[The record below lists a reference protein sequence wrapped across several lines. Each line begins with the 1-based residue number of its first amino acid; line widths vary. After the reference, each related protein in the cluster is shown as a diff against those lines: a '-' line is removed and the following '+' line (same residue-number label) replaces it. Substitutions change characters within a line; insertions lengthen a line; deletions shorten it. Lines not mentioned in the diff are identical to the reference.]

1 MGVPVFKPAEK
12 ADDYPHLPL
21 RDVVERVSHEL
32 NDLAGAVHRIQSLVS
47 ILVREDAFHQVANIH
62 EMQSLDL
69 IAQKVESISDFLAG
83 LSSDMPSFW
92 RIDTREAA
100 NLIGLADL
108 AARLTFTDQPADSL
122 AAAPGDFE
130 AF

>member
-1 MGVPVFKPAEK
+1 LFVLQAAEK

-21 RDVVERVSHEL
+21 REVVERVSHEL
-32 NDLAGAVHRIQSLVS
+32 TDLAGSVHRIQSLVS
-47 ILVREDAFHQVANIH
+47 LLVRENAFHDGKNVH

-69 IAQKVESISDFLAG
+69 IAQKIECLSDFLAG
-83 LSSDMPSFW
+83 IGQDMPPFW

-100 NLIGLADL
+100 NLIVLADL
-108 AARLTFTDQPADSL
+108 AARLTFTDQSINPL
-122 AAAPGDFE
+122 AHAPGDFE

>member
-1 MGVPVFKPAEK
+1 MFKPAEK

-21 RDVVERVSHEL
+21 RDIVERVSHEL
-32 NDLAGAVHRIQSLVS
+32 NDLAGAVHRVQSLVS
-47 ILVREDAFHQVANIH
+47 LLVREDAFHDHKNVH

-69 IAQKVESISDFLAG
+69 IAQKIECLSDFLAG
-83 LSSDMPSFW
+83 IGGDMPSFW
-92 RIDTREAA
+92 RLDTREAA
-100 NLIGLADL
+100 NLIVLADL
-108 AARLTFTDQPADSL
+108 AARLTFTDSPVDPM

>member
-1 MGVPVFKPAEK
+1 MQPVEK

-47 ILVREDAFHQVANIH
+47 LLVREDAFHNHKNVH

-69 IAQKVESISDFLAG
+69 IAQKIECLSDFLAG
-83 LSSDMPSFW
+83 VSEDMPSFW
-92 RIDTREAA
+92 RIDTRDAA
-100 NLIGLADL
+100 NLIVLADL
-108 AARLTFTDQPADSL
+108 AARLTFTDNSVDPL
-122 AAAPGDFE
+122 AVTPGDFE

>member
-1 MGVPVFKPAEK
+1 VFKPAEK

-21 RDVVERVSHEL
+21 CDVVERVSHEL

-47 ILVREDAFHQVANIH
+47 LLVRQDALHGHKNVH

-69 IAQKVESISDFLAG
+69 IAQKIESISDFLAS
-83 LSSDMPSFW
+83 LSGDMPSFW
-92 RIDTREAA
+92 RVDTREAA

-108 AARLTFTDQPADSL
+108 AARLTFTDRPADPL
-122 AAAPGDFE
+122 APAAGDFE